1 MNGVKCS
8 LIIYLLR
15 VFMKGG
21 YKIISLMKIAWE
33 FENKKEFNPLFF
45 LMRNVLNQ
53 GKLILLFHNF
63 FLLHFF
69 DQ

>member
-21 YKIISLMKIAWE
+21 YKMISLMKIVWK
-33 FENKKEFNPLFF
+33 FERKKEFNPLFF

-53 GKLILLFHNF
+53 GKLILLFHNILLLQF
-63 FLLHFF
+63 FG
-69 DQ
+69 Q

>member
-15 VFMKGG
+15 VFMKGA
-21 YKIISLMKIAWE
+21 YKMISLMKIAWK
-33 FENKKEFNPLFF
+33 FERKKEFNPLFF

-53 GKLILLFHNF
+53 GKLILLFHNILLLQF
-63 FLLHFF
+63 FG
-69 DQ
+69 Q

>member
-21 YKIISLMKIAWE
+21 YKMISLMKIAWE
-33 FENKKEFNPLFF
+33 FERKKEFNPLFF

-53 GKLILLFHNF
+53 GKLILLFHNIL
-63 FLLHFF
+63 LLHFF

>member
-15 VFMKGG
+15 VFIKGG
-21 YKIISLMKIAWE
+21 YKMISLMKIVWK
-33 FENKKEFNPLFF
+33 FEKKKEFNPLFF

-53 GKLILLFHNF
+53 GKLILLFHNIL
-63 FLLHFF
+63 LLHFF
-69 DQ
+69 GQ

>member
-21 YKIISLMKIAWE
+21 YKIIPLMKIVWK
-33 FENKKEFNPLFF
+33 FEKKKEFNPLFF

-53 GKLILLFHNF
+53 GKLILLFHNIL
-63 FLLHFF
+63 LLHFF
-69 DQ
+69 G

>member
-8 LIIYLLR
+8 LIIYLFR
-15 VFMKGG
+15 IFMKGL
-21 YKIISLMKIAWE
+21 YKMISLMKIVWY
-33 FENKKEFNPLFF
+33 FERKKEFNPLFF

-53 GKLILLFHNF
+53 GKLILLFHNI
-63 FLLHFF
+63 LLLYFF

>member
-21 YKIISLMKIAWE
+21 YKMISLMKIVCE
-33 FENKKEFNPLFF
+33 FERKKEFNPLFF

-53 GKLILLFHNF
+53 GKLILLFHNIL
-63 FLLHFF
+63 LLHFF

>member
-15 VFMKGG
+15 VFMKGS
-21 YKIISLMKIAWE
+21 YKMIYLMKIAWQ
-33 FENKKEFNPLFF
+33 FERKKEFNPLFF

-53 GKLILLFHNF
+53 GKLILLFHNILLLQF
-63 FLLHFF
+63 FG
-69 DQ
+69 Q